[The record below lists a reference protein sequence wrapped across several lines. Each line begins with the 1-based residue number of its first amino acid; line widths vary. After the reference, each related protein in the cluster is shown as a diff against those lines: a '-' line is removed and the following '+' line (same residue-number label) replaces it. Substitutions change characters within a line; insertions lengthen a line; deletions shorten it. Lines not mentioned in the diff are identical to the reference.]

1 MYPIFA
7 TNKIMGALRG
17 EKGETITL
25 EVDFSQAFDKQDIQL
40 NQFIPSSAYCNSEG
54 YLYITGGKENQKDI
68 EKIFLRIS
76 VDDNNNIAE
85 VNIEKMPMMNYSHWN
100 HSMISN
106 KDYIFSIG
114 GYNSNK
120 CELFNIKTLKWEK
133 MPDLNCNERQ
143 RTMLVIYKDYL
154 YCFMGYTQFE
164 ILNSVERINIT
175 NNILTNKWENVNISN
190 ECNLNLKFYGSG
202 IFNIRDEIF
211 IFIGGKIGFEN
222 DDEDYK
228 KEIYNFNF
236 NYLKFYDRELCF
248 NEQLYFI
255 ENQFHY
261 CDNDIFGNFPIFED
275 GCLCILN
282 VSYLIE

>member
-1 MYPIFA
+1 
-7 TNKIMGALRG
+7 
-17 EKGETITL
+17 
-25 EVDFSQAFDKQDIQL
+25 
-40 NQFIPSSAYCNSEG
+40 
-54 YLYITGGKENQKDI
+54 
-68 EKIFLRIS
+68 
-76 VDDNNNIAE
+76 
-85 VNIEKMPMMNYSHWN
+85 MPMMNYSHWN

-120 CELFNIKTLKWEK
+120 CEFFNIKTLKWEK
-133 MPDLNCNERQ
+133 MPNLNCNERQ

-164 ILNSVERINIT
+164 ILSSVERIIIT

-236 NYLKFYDRELCF
+236 NYLKFL
-248 NEQLYFI
+248 I
-255 ENQFHY
+255 ENF
-261 CDNDIFGNFPIFED
+261 
-275 GCLCILN
+275 
-282 VSYLIE
+282 VLINNYIS

>member
-1 MYPIFA
+1 M
-7 TNKIMGALRG
+7 
-17 EKGETITL
+17 
-25 EVDFSQAFDKQDIQL
+25 
-40 NQFIPSSAYCNSEG
+40 
-54 YLYITGGKENQKDI
+54 LY
-68 EKIFLRIS
+68 
-76 VDDNNNIAE
+76 
-85 VNIEKMPMMNYSHWN
+85 
-100 HSMISN
+100 
-106 KDYIFSIG
+106 
-114 GYNSNK
+114 
-120 CELFNIKTLKWEK
+120 
-133 MPDLNCNERQ
+133 
-143 RTMLVIYKDYL
+143 
-154 YCFMGYTQFE
+154 GYTQFE
-164 ILNSVERINIT
+164 ILSSVERINIT

-275 GCLCILN
+275 GCLCTLN
-282 VSYLIE
+282 VFYLKE